1 MNELLL
7 TPEEILGLEDKIRK
21 EGIENGIQPVN
32 NALLTEA
39 QECIQHLEWNQYLCQ
54 SQLDKVLKWMD
65 EPCIEHKIDTGII
78 IRPYYEHP
86 DTHNLYYSY
95 HKDCPECWQR
105 AIVPE

>member
-7 TPEEILGLEDKIRK
+7 TPEEITVAFNELMK
-21 EGIENGIQPVN
+21 EKRSK
-32 NALLTEA
+32 ALPLDGKDYFRYGTKA
-39 QECIQHLEWNQYLCQ
+39 QLN
-54 SQLDKVLKWMD
+54 KVLKWMD

-105 AIVPE
+105 ALVPE